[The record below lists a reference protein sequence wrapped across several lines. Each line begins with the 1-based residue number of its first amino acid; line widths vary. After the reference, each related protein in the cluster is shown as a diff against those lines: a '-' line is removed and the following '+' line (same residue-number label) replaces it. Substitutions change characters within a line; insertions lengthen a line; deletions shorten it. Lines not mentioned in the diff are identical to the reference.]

1 MAKTNQPEV
10 WLRGA
15 LDGIP
20 ALLQPV
26 AHALLQAKEEIHEM
40 MNDFPV
46 DLLWQRPAG
55 VASPA
60 FHLQHIAGVLNRLFT
75 YAAGRQLT
83 SQQLEYLKAEGVQ
96 AEGINIPL
104 LLNKLD
110 EQIHSSIEMLKTI
123 DETRLTEP
131 RGVGRMQLPSTVL
144 GLLFHAA
151 EHTMRHTGQL
161 NITVRILKG

>member
-1 MAKTNQPEV
+1 MSQSKPEV
-10 WLRGA
+10 WLRGSLA
-15 LDGIP
+15 GIP
-20 ALLQPV
+20 ALVQPV

-55 VASPA
+55 IASPA
-60 FHLQHIAGVLNRLFT
+60 FHLQHIAGVLDRLFT
-75 YAAGRQLT
+75 YAAGQQLT
-83 SQQLEYLKAEGVQ
+83 AQQLGYLKAEGLQ
-96 AEGINIPL
+96 AEGINVPL

-110 EQIHSSIEMLKTI
+110 EQIASSIEVLKTI

-161 NITVRILKG
+161 NVTVRFLKG

>member
-1 MAKTNQPEV
+1 MSQSKPEV
-10 WLRGA
+10 WLRGSLA
-15 LDGIP
+15 GIP
-20 ALLQPV
+20 ALVQPV

-60 FHLQHIAGVLNRLFT
+60 FHLQHIAGVLDRLFT
-75 YAAGRQLT
+75 YAAGRPLT
-83 SQQLEYLKAEGVQ
+83 AQQLDYLKAEGLQ
-96 AEGINIPL
+96 TEGINVPL

-110 EQIHSSIEMLKTI
+110 EQIASSIEVLKRI

-144 GLLFHAA
+144 GLLFHAV

-161 NITVRILKG
+161 NVTVRILKNL

>member
-15 LDGIP
+15 LTGIP

-60 FHLQHIAGVLNRLFT
+60 FHLQHITGVLNRLFT

-83 SQQLEYLKAEGVQ
+83 SHQLEYLKAEGVQ
-96 AEGINIPL
+96 AESINIPL

>member
-15 LDGIP
+15 LTGIP